1 MKRPLQAL
9 LPVLA
14 LAGLIGV
21 LSFAGFERGKQS
33 FEWHLPSWAPP
44 PVVPADNPMSAA
56 KVELGRHL
64 FYDRRM
70 SRDGTMACATCHQQ
84 ARAFTDGRTRPAG
97 VTGERHPRG
106 ALSLANVAYLPTLS
120 WVDPNIKSLEEQARL
135 PLFSNHPVEMG
146 MAGREDEL
154 LARIG
159 ADARY
164 RRMFKQAFPEAKG
177 EISVATITKSIAAF
191 ERTLIS
197 LDSPFDRYR
206 YGNQRSAIPPAA
218 ARGAAL
224 FFGEK
229 FECYHCHAGFTFTDN
244 VMHARLPFPEIGY
257 HNNALYNVDGKG
269 AYPKG
274 DRGLIEF
281 TGRPEDMGKFRTPTL
296 RNIALTAPYM
306 HDGSIETLEGVIRH
320 YAKAG
325 RAAHTRWPGVDDAT
339 AAARH
344 GNGATSA
351 IASASSVAA
360 TDGVANPYKSIL
372 LVGFELSEQELND
385 MLAFLHSLT
394 DEHFISNARH
404 SDPFV
409 TERPARRP
417 TGPR

>member
-1 MKRPLQAL
+1 MKRPLQAV

-14 LAGLIGV
+14 LAGVIGV
-21 LSFAGFERGKQS
+21 LSFVGLDRSKPA
-33 FEWHLPSWAPP
+33 FEWNLPSWAPP
-44 PVVPADNPMSAA
+44 PVVPADNPMSAV
-56 KVELGRHL
+56 KVDLGRHL

-106 ALSLANVAYLPTLS
+106 ALSLANVAYLPSLS
-120 WVDPNIKSLEEQARL
+120 WVDPNIKSLEAQARL

-154 LARIG
+154 LERLRAEP
-159 ADARY
+159 RY
-164 RRMFKQAFPEAKG
+164 QRMFKQAFPEAKG
-177 EISVATITKSIAAF
+177 EITVATITKAIAAF

-206 YGNQRSAIPPAA
+206 YGNQRNAISPAA

-269 AYPKG
+269 SYPKG

-296 RNIALTAPYM
+296 RNVALTAPYM
-306 HDGSIETLEGVIRH
+306 HDGSIDTLEGVVRH
-320 YAKAG
+320 YARAG
-325 RAAHTRWPGVDDAT
+325 RDAHMGPKRDEDGKSADAGKAADT
-339 AAARH
+339 AQPAD
-344 GNGATSA
+344 TSA
-351 IASASSVAA
+351 GS
-360 TDGVANPYKSIL
+360 ANPYKSNL
-372 LVGFELSEQELND
+372 LAGFALTDQELND

-394 DEHFISNARH
+394 DDGFIANARH